1 MLHTTYIMDGSF
13 YLFSMLHDT
22 KRLYK
27 FRDTMT
33 SSFIPLIHTKYQSDE
48 MGLLETA
55 WSEINRPF
63 QCSGTGRTWT
73 RYSGYA

>member
-1 MLHTTYIMDGSF
+1 MMALFTC
-13 YLFSMLHDT
+13 FSMLHDT
-22 KRLYK
+22 KTLYK

-33 SSFIPLIHTKYQSDE
+33 SSFNPLIHTKYQSDE

-55 WSEINRPF
+55 GSEINRPF
-63 QCSGTGRTWT
+63 RCSGTGRTWT